1 MSTFKPSAALLRSLD
16 RKPSNPELI
25 RAYLSGS
32 MPTKG
37 PASPANLQSGGAQ
50 HFLSAFEPRR
60 IQRRSDPSASKKRRR
75 MLGGSSGLPDTIRHH
90 YTEGERAALFVVA
103 GEVRKRG
110 YSDLPIDRIA
120 ATAGVGRT
128 TVQNA
133 LREARRLG
141 HVKVELRPR
150 RGQKNDTNIVRIVS
164 KEWLAWLKRGP
175 STGFKRL
182 STTKR
187 QLSETGV
194 LKYEQQKHR
203 RSRTHGESVEG
214 AYEGESGRCR
224 VTPTKAQTQSF
235 RRE

>member
-1 MSTFKPSAALLRSLD
+1 
-16 RKPSNPELI
+16 
-25 RAYLSGS
+25 

-37 PASPANLQSGGAQ
+37 PASPANLHSGGAQ

-110 YSDLPIDRIA
+110 FCDLPIDRIA

-133 LREARRLG
+133 FREARRLA
-141 HVKVELRPR
+141 HLKVELRPR

-164 KEWLAWLKRGP
+164 KEWLTWLKRAP
-175 STGFKRL
+175 STGLKRV

-187 QLSETGV
+187 QISATDTLPYQRRNDRRTSALGKTGERA
-194 LKYEQQKHR
+194 LENECGQSPFK
-203 RSRTHGESVEG
+203 
-214 AYEGESGRCR
+214 
-224 VTPTKAQTQSF
+224 PTSTVADGSL
-235 RRE
+235 RE